1 MTLYRRQLVSSR
13 AAGGPAPALNRCAR
27 PPRHRVFRPRLP
39 SMLHADVRTN
49 IHSLS
54 HLTPLTPPGRRPAEA
69 RCEVRPVRRRRSRPV
84 AATDRR
90 RPFLIA
96 ATGSVCD
103 SGTWPNPP
111 AVAERLTAWPNNLP
125 LQSFAGR
132 ATLSRSS
139 GRQVIMS
146 LLPTCLRVA
155 GKVVSR
161 PPLLCETLRRRWWC

>member
-1 MTLYRRQLVSSR
+1 MWRSTLYRQLVSSR
-13 AAGGPAPALNRCAR
+13 AAGGPAPALNHCAR
-27 PPRHRVFRPRLP
+27 PPRHRVFRPRPP

-69 RCEVRPVRRRRSRPV
+69 SSVRSAPSSSTSLSPRGGDGPKTTLYIV
-84 AATDRR
+84 
-90 RPFLIA
+90 

-103 SGTWPNPP
+103 SGTRPNPP
-111 AVAERLTAWPNNLP
+111 GWQGGSQHGQTTCHRR
-125 LQSFAGR
+125 SFDGC
-132 ATLSRSS
+132 ATRSRSWR
-139 GRQVIMS
+139 RQVITS

-161 PPLLCETLRRRWWC
+161 PPAM